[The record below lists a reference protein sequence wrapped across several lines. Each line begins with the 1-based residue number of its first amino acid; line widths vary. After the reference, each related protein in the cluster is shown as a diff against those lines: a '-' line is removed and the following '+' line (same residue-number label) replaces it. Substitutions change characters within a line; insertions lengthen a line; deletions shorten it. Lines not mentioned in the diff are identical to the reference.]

1 MTKDEKR
8 AYIALEIYSLA
19 YVALSVT
26 WCILAQL
33 DKPSAGVAQYIAY
46 CHDALLM
53 LTAHILT
60 ILNPPS
66 SQLTAGPTP
75 KQSGAVD
82 GTINVGGAVAASN
95 ADGDPA
101 QGAIG
106 AGEPLPI

>member
-8 AYIALEIYSLA
+8 AYIALALYSLA
-19 YVALSVT
+19 YVALSLT

-33 DKPSAGVAQYIAY
+33 DKPGAGVAQYIAY

-82 GTINVGGAVAASN
+82 GTIDVGGAVAASN

-106 AGEPLPI
+106 AGEPLPA

>member
-8 AYIALEIYSLA
+8 AYIALTLYSLA

-33 DKPSAGVAQYIAY
+33 DKPGAGVAQYIAY

-60 ILNPPS
+60 ILNPPA
-66 SQLTAGPTP
+66 SQLPAVPAPNQPGT
-75 KQSGAVD
+75 VD
-82 GTINVGGAVAASN
+82 GTIDGGGAVDASN
-95 ADGDPA
+95 AGGDPA
-101 QGAIG
+101 QGAKG
-106 AGEPLPI
+106 AGEPLPA